1 MNSAT
6 QNAKVDLQA
15 KRDAEAAEFFRAGMA
30 YIITLDEWIESQR
43 QSAKTDKELAL
54 ARERKRI
61 LETFLHR
68 LYPDEF
74 ADTSSAA
81 E

>member
-6 QNAKVDLQA
+6 QNARVDLKA
-15 KRDAEAAEFFRAGMA
+15 NRDTCSAEFYKTGMA
-30 YIITLDEWIESQR
+30 YIIALDEWLESQM
-43 QSAKTDKELAL
+43 QSAKTDKELAV

>member
-1 MNSAT
+1 MNRAT
-6 QNAKVDLQA
+6 QNARVDLQA

-30 YIITLDEWIESQR
+30 YIIALDEWIESQR
-43 QSAKTDKELAL
+43 QKSPADKELVT
-54 ARERKRI
+54 ARERKRV